1 MAQSIQIVPKFS
13 FPYVET
19 VINDYTEISNTN
31 VDATAD
37 NSVKQVYVVTSP
49 KGIDNTWVSK
59 TSRKSAESTFGTSNF
74 KKFGQPLMQALH
86 VLDQPNSQVWM
97 MRVMPEH
104 ATYANSIVSAYY
116 KADTAAEVNDAHLRK
131 FRIKLTA
138 KSIENMYDADTFK
151 SKINLYD
158 DGSNKPY
165 KDAEGYTQV
174 PLMGIRCA
182 GRGKCGNT
190 YSLRINSAYT
200 YEKEYGIKM
209 YNFEVLNSESGL
221 VKESNYV
228 GSLISSSKYSSE
240 TTTLI
245 NDILADTEKGL
256 APVDVYAIEDN
267 IETIY
272 DAYIT
277 WVKALHTDLE
287 AEYNAKAT
295 EYAIPEDQMNGT
307 SPVSPENKDH
317 YNELVTI
324 ENMINATLNSEL
336 PDIDEFDAIAGL
348 KVASSVDKYPGVFYP
363 AKLTSDV
370 NTGAPEYDEKDYTS
384 TDIIDFS
391 SVSGVKLSNGS
402 DGEFDNPRKIQDAS
416 TGEQVQLTYEDEV
429 TDCMVKAFECYY
441 DKKILSPR
449 RIKLTVMWDANYPFE
464 VKKKLADLAL
474 TRNDCRVYLDC
485 GIIKSLSSAQF
496 KSLVTRYSIFTDK
509 LESVDIHNYYTR
521 EDTTNKSVN
530 VTISYFLAAQFVN
543 HITEEGIHIPFVKG
557 RCQLSGH
564 IKDSLYPVIEE
575 YDSDFKES
583 LYDNRF
589 NYFECIAE
597 NVFQRAVQ
605 NTRQVANTDL
615 LEESNVL
622 ILYRLKREIE
632 DDIQDE
638 LYNFADEGIRQA
650 FVEFEK
656 AKYTDWIGTILESFN
671 ITFATSKYEFERSI
685 LHAYIEIVFRGLTKK
700 AIVEIDINKRTYTS
714 ATTDDS
720 TAE

>member
-19 VINDYTEISNTN
+19 VVNDYTEVANTE
-31 VDATAD
+31 VAATTD
-37 NSVKQVYVVTSP
+37 NSVKQAYVVTSS

-59 TSRKSAESTFGTSNF
+59 TSRKSAESTFGESNF

-86 VLDQPNSQVWM
+86 VLDQDNSQVWF

-104 ATYANSIVSAYY
+104 ATFANNIVSAYY
-116 KADTAAEVNDAHLRK
+116 KADTSEDVNDAHLRK
-131 FRIKLTA
+131 FRVKLCSKTL
-138 KSIENMYDADTFK
+138 ENMYDANTFK
-151 SKINLYD
+151 SNIGLYEN
-158 DGSNKPY
+158 GTNKVY
-165 KDAEGYTQV
+165 KDAENYTQV
-174 PLMGIRCA
+174 PILGVRCS

-190 YSLRINSAYT
+190 YSLRISSAYT

-209 YNFEVLNSESGL
+209 YNFEVLNSETGL

-228 GSLISSSKYSSE
+228 GGLVSSAKYSSE

-256 APVDVYAIEDN
+256 APIDVYALEDN
-267 IETIY
+267 VETIY
-272 DAYIT
+272 DAYIE
-277 WVKALHTDLE
+277 WVTALHTDLE
-287 AEYNAKAT
+287 AEYKTKAT
-295 EYAIPEDQMNGT
+295 QYAIPEDQMNGT
-307 SPVSPENKDH
+307 VTVAPENQEH
-317 YNELVTI
+317 YDELVEI
-324 ENMINATLNSEL
+324 ERMIEATLESEL
-336 PDIDEFDAIAGL
+336 PSLDEFDVIRGL
-348 KVASSVDKYPGVFYP
+348 KVASSTDMYPGMFYP
-363 AKLTSDV
+363 AKLTADV
-370 NTGAPEYDEKDYTS
+370 DTVDPGYKEADYTNS
-384 TDIIDFS
+384 DIVDFS
-391 SVSGVKLSNGS
+391 SVSGLKLFNGS
-402 DGEFDNPRKIQDAS
+402 DGEFDSPRKVHDDE
-416 TGEQVQLTYEDEV
+416 TGEDIQWTRDDEITY
-429 TDCMVKAFECYY
+429 CMEKAFECYY

-449 RIKLTVMWDANYPFE
+449 RINLTVLWDANYPFS
-464 VKKKLADLAL
+464 VKQKLVDLAL

-485 GIIKSLSSAQF
+485 GIINSVSSSEF
-496 KSLVTRYSIFTDK
+496 KTIVTKYSIFTDK
-509 LESVDIHNYYTR
+509 LISTDIQHYTTR
-521 EDTTNKSVN
+521 ETNTNKSVE

-543 HITEEGIHIPFVKG
+543 HITEEGIQIPFVKSN
-557 RCQLSGH
+557 CQLTGH
-564 IKDSLYPVIEE
+564 VKDSLYPVIEE
-575 YDSDFKES
+575 FDTEFKEK

-589 NYFECIAE
+589 NYFECVGE

-656 AKYTDWIGTILESFN
+656 AKYTDWIGTILESFD
-671 ITFATSKYEFERSI
+671 ISFATSKYEFERSI

-700 AIVEIDINKRTYTS
+700 AIVEIDINKRTYS
-714 ATTDDS
+714 STTADE
-720 TAE
+720 TEE

>member
-19 VINDYTEISNTN
+19 VINDYTEVANTP
-31 VDATAD
+31 VAATTD
-37 NSVKQVYVVTSP
+37 NSIKQVYVVTSS

-59 TSRKSAESTFGTSNF
+59 TSRSSAESTFGVSNF

-104 ATYANSIVSAYY
+104 AAYANSIVSAFY
-116 KADTAAEVNDAHLRK
+116 KADTAEEVPDAHLRK
-131 FRIKLTA
+131 FRVKLCS
-138 KSIENMYDADTFK
+138 KSLENMYDADTFK
-151 SKINLYD
+151 SKIGLYD
-158 DGSNKPY
+158 GGASSY
-165 KDAEGYTQV
+165 KDNENYSQV
-174 PLMGIRCA
+174 PIMGVRCS

-228 GSLISSSKYSSE
+228 GSLISSNKYSTE

-256 APVDVYAIEDN
+256 APVDVYALEDN
-267 IETIY
+267 VNDLY
-272 DAYIT
+272 DAYID
-277 WVKALHTDLE
+277 WVKALHIDLE
-287 AEYNAKAT
+287 AEYKAKAT
-295 EYAIPEDQMNGT
+295 EYAIPEEEMNGT
-307 SPVSPENKDH
+307 KPVSPENKEH
-317 YNELVTI
+317 YNELSEI
-324 ENMINATLNSEL
+324 EKMIEATLTSEL
-336 PDIDEFDAIAGL
+336 PDLDEFDIIAGL
-348 KVASSVDKYPGVFYP
+348 KVASTTDKYPGMFFP
-363 AKLTSDV
+363 AKLTSDI
-370 NTGAPEYDEKDYTS
+370 NTGAPEYDEKDYTNS
-384 TDIIDFS
+384 DIVDFA
-391 SVSGVKLSNGS
+391 SVSGLKLSNGS
-402 DGEFDNPRKIQDAS
+402 DGEFDNPRTVTDAA
-416 TGEQVQLTYEDEV
+416 TKEQVKWTYEDEV
-429 TDCMVKAFECYY
+429 TYCMEKAFECFY

-449 RIKLTVMWDANYPFE
+449 RIKLTVMWDANYPFS
-464 VKKKLADLAL
+464 VKQKLVDLAL
-474 TRNDCRVYLDC
+474 ARNDCRVYLDC
-485 GIIKSLSSAQF
+485 GIIKSLSNAEF
-496 KSLVTRYSIFTDK
+496 KSIITKYSIFTDK
-509 LESVDIHNYYTR
+509 LVSVDIHNYYTR
-521 EDTTNKSVN
+521 EDATNKSVN

-543 HITEEGIHIPFVKG
+543 HITEEGIHIPFVKSN
-557 RCQLSGH
+557 CQLTGH

-589 NYFECIAE
+589 NYFECISE

-656 AKYTDWIGTILESFN
+656 AKYTDWIGTILESFD
-671 ITFATSKYEFERSI
+671 ISFATSKYEFERSI

-700 AIVEIDINKRTYTS
+700 AIVEIDINKRTYSST
-714 ATTDDS
+714 TTDD
-720 TAE
+720 TTEE